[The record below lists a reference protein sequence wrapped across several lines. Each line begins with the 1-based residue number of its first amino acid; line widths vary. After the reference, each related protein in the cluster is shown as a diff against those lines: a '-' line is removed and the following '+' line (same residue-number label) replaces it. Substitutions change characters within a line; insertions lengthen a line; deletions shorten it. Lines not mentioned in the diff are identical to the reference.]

1 MEERTI
7 ETGGIY
13 RHFKNKLYQVKCI
26 AYHSETGEKMV
37 VYQALYGDFSVY
49 VRPYDMFISE
59 VDHLKYPEL
68 TQKYRFEQVYLDAS
82 GTPYG
87 LEGRP
92 GRKGSA
98 QPSDGPLGPETADGQ
113 QGTEENA
120 VDSRLIRFLDSESFQ
135 EKLNTL
141 TALKAELDDKL
152 IDAMAASM
160 EVEVPEGP
168 VEVRYA
174 SLRKCILAHTRYE
187 CTRLR

>member
-13 RHFKNKLYQVKCI
+13 RHFKNKLYQVICI

-37 VYQALYGDFSVY
+37 VYQALYGNFSVY

-59 VDHLKYPEL
+59 VDQLKYPEV
-68 TQKYRFEQVYLDAS
+68 TQKYRFEPVHLDAS
-82 GTPYG
+82 GTPYE

-92 GRKGSA
+92 GWNGSW
-98 QPSDGPLGPETADGQ
+98 QPQERQ
-113 QGTEENA
+113 QGPAMEAVQQEQGENA
-120 VDSRLIRFLDSESFQ
+120 VDSRLMRFLDAESFQ
-135 EKLNTL
+135 EKLDTL